1 MSVRHLVIG
10 AAACFALGF
19 GTAALIMKSSEPGHQ
34 FQALKAEGDSIQAQV
49 DSIQPLVLKDAR
61 EWAVDAPRRAERD
74 TTQGKAINAAK
85 RAVRAA
91 DEALEA
97 TEPEVLEHPVVVE
110 ALAARDSVIR
120 AQDIRIAT
128 LTASRNRLSVLY
140 ARAIA
145 ANSALDDAN
154 RNLKLQVAQLQ
165 QDVAWQ
171 KTQKYVGLAGVGVA
185 FIAGVGFS
193 AKVLK

>member
-1 MSVRHLVIG
+1 MSARSFIICLL
-10 AAACFALGF
+10 AAFALGF
-19 GTAALIMKSSEPGHQ
+19 GTAALLTRASEPGHQ

-61 EWAVDAPRRAERD
+61 EWAVDAPQRAKRD

-154 RNLKLQVAQLQ
+154 RNLKLQVAQLR

-185 FIAGVGFS
+185 FIAGVGLGREF
-193 AKVLK
+193 

>member
-1 MSVRHLVIG
+1 MSARSFIICLL
-10 AAACFALGF
+10 AAFALGF
-19 GTAALIMKSSEPGHQ
+19 GSAALIMKGDADSAN
-34 FQALKAEGDSIQAQV
+34 FQRLAAKGDSIQAQV
-49 DSIQPLVLKDAR
+49 DSIQPIVLKDAR
-61 EWAVDAPRRAERD
+61 EWAVDAPRRAKRD

-110 ALAARDSVIR
+110 ALAARDSVIK
-120 AQDIRIAT
+120 AQDVRIRT

-154 RNLKLQVAQLQ
+154 RNLRKQVAQLRA
-165 QDVAWQ
+165 DVRWEKA
-171 KTQKYVGLAGVGVA
+171 QKYSVLSVVGAGAVVA
-185 FIAGVGFS
+185 ACH
-193 AKVLK
+193 KRCW